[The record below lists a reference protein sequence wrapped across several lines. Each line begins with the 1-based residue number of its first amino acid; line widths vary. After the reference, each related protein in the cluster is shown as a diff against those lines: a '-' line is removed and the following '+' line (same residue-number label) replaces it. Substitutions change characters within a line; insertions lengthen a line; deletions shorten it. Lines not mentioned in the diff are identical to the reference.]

1 MTYRSAAAFV
11 AFLAAPLMAAY
22 GISRAQS
29 APVHAQ
35 TQTAAAKPN
44 APQGTTA
51 QSEKT
56 PDQEAKAS
64 TPAMGAPPVLWIE
77 RDTIAQENIAVFANT
92 IRAQLDLFQKHQ
104 VVFRLLGL
112 TSAAPD
118 TNEFLFLVHF
128 NSFAEIDRYEEKS
141 AAMPADYLTAMQVNE
156 DQEAKLRQSHQ
167 TIVAVFRPDLSYRAD
182 ASAVAKARLLWV
194 DQFIVTL
201 GAMPDYESDVKFAH
215 AAFTK
220 ADVDEHYFVYQSLAG
235 AESQT
240 LIVLRPMKSLADWD
254 KASEMGAKLD
264 QVLDK
269 AGKERMARLWKGTT
283 PQGPGLSV
291 ERLYVLRP
299 DLSQTSDNF
308 AGFDPDFWHPKKPQ

>member
-1 MTYRSAAAFV
+1 MTHRIAAAFV
-11 AFLAAPLMAAY
+11 AFLAATLMAAY
-22 GISRAQS
+22 GISRAQT
-29 APVHAQ
+29 APVPAQ

-44 APQGTTA
+44 APQATTA
-51 QSEKT
+51 QLEKT

-77 RDTIAQENIAVFANT
+77 RDTVANENVTPFVNAIQN
-92 IRAQLDLFQKHQ
+92 QLELFHKQQ
-104 VVFRLLGL
+104 VVFRVLGL

-118 TNEFLFLVHF
+118 TNEFLFLIHF
-128 NSFAEIDRYEEKS
+128 NSFAEIDRYEEKM
-141 AAMPADYLTAMQVNE
+141 AAMPSDYQKSIQYNE
-156 DQEAKLRQSHQ
+156 DQQAKLCQSHQ
-167 TIVAVFRPDLSYRAD
+167 TIITVFRPDLSYRAD
-182 ASAVAKARLLWV
+182 ASAVAKSRLLWV

-201 GAMPDYESDVKFAH
+201 GAMPDYESDVKFAQ

-220 ADVDEHYFVYQSLAG
+220 ADIDEHYFVYQSLAG
-235 AESQT
+235 TESQT

-254 KASEMGAKLD
+254 KASEMAAKLD

-269 AGKERMARLWKGTT
+269 AGKERMSRLWKGTT

-299 DLSQTSDNF
+299 DLSQTSDKF